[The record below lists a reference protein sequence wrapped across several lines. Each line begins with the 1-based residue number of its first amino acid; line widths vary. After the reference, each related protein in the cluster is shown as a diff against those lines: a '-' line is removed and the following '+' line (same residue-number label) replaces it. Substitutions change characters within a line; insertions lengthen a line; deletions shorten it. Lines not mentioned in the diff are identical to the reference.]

1 MGNSK
6 ALSEHRKSTS
16 DPSQKEAS
24 LRLWLL
30 DPKARQDATATPAPG
45 GHGRKQNVSPEI
57 RACGLYKVLAH
68 KGPCVCPKRDRLALQ
83 ITAAGVPQL
92 HGDPREACPRE
103 GAGTRMP
110 PILTPSAEQV
120 GRRYLHTRCA
130 LGARRTAGRPA
141 GTTWGPG

>member
-45 GHGRKQNVSPEI
+45 GHVRKQNVSPEI

-83 ITAAGVPQL
+83 ITAVGVP
-92 HGDPREACPRE
+92 A
-103 GAGTRMP
+103 ATR
-110 PILTPSAEQV
+110 
-120 GRRYLHTRCA
+120 
-130 LGARRTAGRPA
+130 
-141 GTTWGPG
+141 GPKRSMS

>member
-1 MGNSK
+1 MGVGNSK

-24 LRLWLL
+24 LWLL

-83 ITAAGVPQL
+83 ITAVGVP
-92 HGDPREACPRE
+92 A
-103 GAGTRMP
+103 ATR
-110 PILTPSAEQV
+110 
-120 GRRYLHTRCA
+120 
-130 LGARRTAGRPA
+130 
-141 GTTWGPG
+141 GPKRSMS